1 MQAVNNRNLE
11 YDRADIT
18 REHRARMR
26 ELELEGQ
33 IVGLRKLVEC
43 DLRVRQLEL
52 NPKFTAH
59 DAALLISGA
68 YGACVFALVVAYCQG
83 LVL

>member
-1 MQAVNNRNLE
+1 MARDNIIPL
-11 YDRADIT
+11 
-18 REHRARMR
+18 HR
-26 ELELEGQ
+26 G
-33 IVGLRKLVEC
+33 VVEQPRDYAEPIRFVES

-52 NPKFTAH
+52 NPKFTSH
-59 DAALLISGA
+59 DAALLLAGA